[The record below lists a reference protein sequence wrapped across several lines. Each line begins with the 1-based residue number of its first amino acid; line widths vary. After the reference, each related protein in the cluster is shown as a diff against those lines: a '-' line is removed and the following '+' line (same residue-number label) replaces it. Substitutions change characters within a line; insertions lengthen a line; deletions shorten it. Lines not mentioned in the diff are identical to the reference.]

1 MTKEQLIAAG
11 LTDDLAEKVLAMFK
25 TSIDG
30 SYIPKERFNTVNAEA
45 KQLKDSL
52 KERDAQ
58 LETLKNAAG
67 AVDALKKQI
76 ADLQAANQEKE
87 KEHTAALKKIRREA
101 LDERLLIESK
111 AINATAVKP
120 FLTAIDDGVDDEGYI
135 VLRRQHIEAIAKSD
149 STKFLFR
156 AEGEGQKFTGVKPGE
171 SGDGTGAAGSSG
183 ATAAGGVNPFDPK
196 TYDEKAQIALFRSN
210 PDSARAMAKQA
221 GIPIL

>member
-11 LTDDLAEKVLAMFK
+11 LTDEAAEKVLALHK
-25 TSIDG
+25 AAIDG
-30 SYIPKERFNTVNAEA
+30 NFVPKERFNTVNADA
-45 KQLKDSL
+45 KQLRDSL
-52 KERDAQ
+52 KERDGQ
-58 LETLKNAAG
+58 LDALKNAAG

-76 ADLQAANQEKE
+76 SDLQAANLEKE
-87 KEHTAALKKIRREA
+87 KEHAAALKKIRREA
-101 LDERLLIESK
+101 LDERLLSEAK

-135 VLRRQHIEAIAKSD
+135 ALRKQHIEAIAKSD

-171 SGDGTGAAGSSG
+171 SGDGSGAAGASG
-183 ATAAGGVNPFDPK
+183 AAAGGVNPFDPK
-196 TYDEKAQIALFRSN
+196 TYDEAAQRKLFREN
-210 PDSARAMAKQA
+210 PEAAKALAKQA